1 MKKYVADGRKLSDWI
16 VWTALETYLQVRY
29 LPNPFVLVKTKKKI
43 IRQKRSDFSPPSP
56 MQLQERFG
64 WDAFKKVFA
73 DYYEMRNFPGNNKGK
88 MNLYAET
95 FSRAV
100 GMNLSGFFKS
110 WGWPIEEDTEE
121 ALSHLPPWTKHPM
134 AQYN

>member
-1 MKKYVADGRKLSDWI
+1 MR
-16 VWTALETYLQVRY
+16 
-29 LPNPFVLVKTKKKI
+29 
-43 IRQKRSDFSPPSP
+43 DFPH
-56 MQLQERFG
+56 
-64 WDAFKKVFA
+64 D
-73 DYYEMRNFPGNNKGK
+73 NKGK

-100 GMNLSGFFKS
+100 GMNLSGFCKS

-121 ALSHLPPWTKHPM
+121 VLSHLPPWTNHPM

>member
-1 MKKYVADGRKLSDWI
+1 MS
-16 VWTALETYLQVRY
+16 
-29 LPNPFVLVKTKKKI
+29 
-43 IRQKRSDFSPPSP
+43 
-56 MQLQERFG
+56 
-64 WDAFKKVFA
+64 
-73 DYYEMRNFPGNNKGK
+73 NFPHDNKGK

-100 GMNLSGFFKS
+100 GMNLTGFLKS

-121 ALSHLPPWTKHPM
+121 NLSYLPPWTDHPM